1 MAHKRHLAAV
11 SRCLRKPAAGPG
23 CVIAV
28 RAGLTLIEMLVA
40 TTVTL
45 ILMAAIGQVFSTF
58 GSSVSSSRTAL
69 DMNSRLRTAAWRLRQ
84 DLSGATAPTLPPLD
98 PAAGVGYLEVIE
110 GPRHDANAAAGSNV
124 LYADIDDV
132 LLFTTKSAGA
142 PFRGAFNGSSIESDV
157 AEVAWFARPTV
168 PATTPVTYTLYRK
181 QMLVVGYVGAGLFN
195 AAGAGN
201 QLAFGSFASPAWR
214 SIYDTYDLS
223 VSRRNA
229 GGALDMIVPNSLQDL
244 TKRECRFMHNR
255 QGDTTG
261 LPVSRGGQFPYLF
274 ADHRH
279 MRASTSTVAETVP
292 AGLEGLIFDSAS
304 TRFGE
309 DIVLTNVISFD
320 VGVFDPAAPVAA
332 SSSGNDVT
340 TPERSPPAAAF
351 PAGGSSRIQANGAYV
366 DLGNGVSTAGP
377 AGITPRFEG
386 FGSALSLLNGSVIA
400 PCVYDTWS
408 THYEADGVDQDNQAG
423 IDQGTNGVDDAVPAR
438 RPLPA
443 VPADGVIDDVDE
455 WETMTPYP
463 YPLRGI
469 EVRIRCYEPSSRQV
483 RQVTVRHS
491 FVPF

>member
-1 MAHKRHLAAV
+1 MARSV
-11 SRCLRKPAAGPG
+11 SRPILSLVPRSERLEPR
-23 CVIAV
+23 

-58 GSSVSSSRTAL
+58 GRSVSGSRTAL
-69 DMNSRLRTAAWRLRQ
+69 EINSRLRTAAWRLRQ

-98 PAAGVGYLEVIE
+98 PADGVGYFEVIE
-110 GPRHDANAAAGSNV
+110 GPRHDADAVAGSNV

-132 LLFTTKSAGA
+132 LLFTTKSANS

-201 QLAFGSFASPAWR
+201 QLAYGSFALPAWR

-229 GGALDMIVPNSLQDL
+229 GGAVDMLVPNSLQDL
-244 TKRECRFMHNR
+244 TKREYRFLHNLS
-255 QGDTTG
+255 GDTTR
-261 LPVSRGGQFPYLF
+261 LPPAFPYGFVNHL
-274 ADHRH
+274 APT
-279 MRASTSTVAETVP
+279 TSSVAETLP
-292 AGLEGLIFDSAS
+292 SGLEGLVFDSIS
-304 TRFGE
+304 PRFGE
-309 DIVLTNVISFD
+309 DIVLTNVVSFD
-320 VGVFDPAAPVAA
+320 LRVFDLSAPLANSVSNSDVVAPLDEGLA
-332 SSSGNDVT
+332 SAF
-340 TPERSPPAAAF
+340 PPSPPNAV
-351 PAGGSSRIQANGAYV
+351 QANGAYV
-366 DLGNGVSTAGP
+366 DLGNGV
-377 AGITPRFEG
+377 ITPGPSGDAPRFSG
-386 FGSALSLLNGSVIA
+386 VGHPLSRLNGT

-408 THYEADGVDQDNQAG
+408 THYEADGVDQDNVAG
-423 IDQGTNGVDDAVPAR
+423 VDQGTNGADDQVPAR
-438 RPLPA
+438 LTVPLIP
-443 VPADGVIDDVDE
+443 VDGVIDDVDE
-455 WETMTPYP
+455 WETKPPYP

-491 FVPF
+491 FVPH